1 MALQDLELTYSCG
14 NFWSMN
20 IDGERITLTTF
31 SDLISS
37 GFLSATCIMGFYLG
51 VAYIVGTS
59 LRKIVVYNSDRIFIC
74 DMPNS
79 DALLNLCNCIY
90 LQRLE

>member
-1 MALQDLELTYSCG
+1 
-14 NFWSMN
+14 MN
-20 IDGERITLTTF
+20 VDEERITLITF

-37 GFLSATCIMGFYLG
+37 GFLSATSIMGFYLG
-51 VAYIVGTS
+51 VAYLVGTA

-79 DALLNLCNCIY
+79 EALLNLCNYIY
-90 LQRLE
+90 LQRLEQNLRK